1 MRRISTIGALASVS
15 CSAARLLGYSA
26 AGLLVPVFASAQEP
40 GQASFALLLR
50 GDTIFDE
57 RVWRTPTELRGEFR
71 DKLRGARISYSAAL
85 AAGVITRLDA
95 RTYRNATD
103 TTGDRATFVV
113 TPDSVTGSLSGA
125 APSRFTVAGNSQL
138 LLNPAVAFV
147 EQMVVRA
154 KAMGR
159 DTVSFPIYIVGAP
172 QQPMA
177 ATIGRNGADSVV
189 VAYAGVVMRLA
200 VTPTGLVRGGVI
212 PAQGIVIARGSETSS
227 LGSGPRVDYSAPPGA
242 PYTAED
248 VVVTTPDGLRL
259 NGTLTLPRD
268 RPRDGLPAVV
278 TITGSGP
285 EDRDEYSGL
294 IAGYRPFREL
304 ADTLGRRG
312 IAVLRLDDRGVNGSS
327 GGTNLATS
335 ETFADDI
342 RAGIV
347 YLRMRPEINRRRLG
361 LVGHSEGGIIAPMIA
376 ATDSSI
382 RAIVLMAGTAST
394 GREIVMGQNRYV
406 VDSVAHLTGAQ
417 RDTVLARAVRAIDS
431 AAKVPG
437 WQGFFLNYDPKPTAG
452 RVRARVLILQGETDR
467 QVPPAEAERLGAAF
481 RGGVSPSVTVRMFP
495 VTNHLFVEDSSGA
508 FADASGRLR
517 YPLLPSLHVRKDV
530 LGTIAEWLAK
540 NL

>member
-1 MRRISTIGALASVS
+1 MRRISAIGAMASVIPALAS
-15 CSAARLLGYSA
+15 
-26 AGLLVPVFASAQEP
+26 AQGAPERS
-40 GQASFALLLR
+40 SFALLLR

-57 RVWRTPTELRGEFR
+57 RVARTATELRGEFR
-71 DKLRGARISYSAAL
+71 DKLRGARITYTATL
-85 AAGVITRLDA
+85 AGGVITRLEA
-95 RTYRNATD
+95 RTYRSATD
-103 TTGDRATFVV
+103 TTGEQATFVV
-113 TPDSVTGSLSGA
+113 TADSVTGSLSGA
-125 APSRFTVAGNSQL
+125 APSRYTVAGNSQL
-138 LLNPAVAFV
+138 VLNPAVAFI
-147 EQMVVRA
+147 EQMVVRGR
-154 KAMGR
+154 MLGR

-177 ATIGRNGADSVV
+177 VTIRRNGADSVV
-189 VAYAGVVMRLA
+189 VAYASVVMRLA
-200 VTPTGLVRGGVI
+200 VSPTGLIRGGTI
-212 PAQGIVIARGSETSS
+212 PAQGIVIARGTEASS
-227 LGSGPRVDYSAPPGA
+227 LASAPRVDYGAPAGA

-248 VVVTTPDGLRL
+248 VVVTTADGLRL
-259 NGTLTLPRD
+259 SGTLTLPRE

-312 IAVLRLDDRGVNGSS
+312 IAVLRLDDRGVNGST

-335 ETFADDI
+335 ESFADDI
-342 RAGIV
+342 RAGV
-347 YLRMRPEINRRRLG
+347 AYLRARPEINRRRVG

-382 RAIVLMAGTAST
+382 HAIVLMAGTAST
-394 GREIVMGQNRYV
+394 GREIVMGQNRFII
-406 VDSVAHLTGAQ
+406 DSVARLTGAQ
-417 RDTVLARAVRAIDS
+417 RDTVLARAIRAVDS

-517 YPLLPSLHVRKDV
+517 YPMLPSLHVRKDV
-530 LGTIAEWLAK
+530 LGAISDWLAK